1 MYDSLSVGAM
11 EDQSADQVPRVEKI
25 YQFNIMLIHRTEHTF
40 SKYPSEDF
48 DHFTIVKDIDNS
60 K

>member
-1 MYDSLSVGAM
+1 M

-48 DHFTIVKDIDNS
+48 DHFTMVKDIDNG